1 MHLIKNSK
9 ARLLGIIFPIIVGV
23 LLLVDGIISSI
34 YGTNASVFGY
44 FSYVASILLIG
55 AGLLFYFAK
64 NEQFGITL
72 ASSII
77 MLVMIGAFVYLTVYY
92 GVVAFSILNPIAIT
106 SFVFA
111 LLVSI
116 SYLVMLVF
124 IFLFGIEVFNNIA
137 TIVLT
142 LSITTV
148 VAYVFIILFGYL
160 NFVNGTSWTYIL
172 RFIVLV
178 LFPLAIVPVVR
189 AIQDAEGEDRHL
201 F

>member
-9 ARLLGIIFPIIVGV
+9 ARLLGIIFPIIVGA

-34 YGTNASVFGY
+34 YGTNASIFSY
-44 FSYVASILLIG
+44 FSYVASILLIV

-92 GVVAFSILNPIAIT
+92 GVLAFSILNPIAIT

-148 VAYVFIILFGYL
+148 FAYVFIILFGYL
-160 NFVNGTSWTYIL
+160 NFVSGTSWTYIL

>member
-9 ARLLGIIFPIIVGV
+9 ARLLGIIFPIIVGA

-34 YGTNASVFGY
+34 YGTNASIFGY

-142 LSITTV
+142 LSITTM

-160 NFVNGTSWTYIL
+160 NFVSGTSWTYIL

-178 LFPLAIVPVVR
+178 LFPLSIVPVVR

>member
-9 ARLLGIIFPIIVGV
+9 ARLLGIIFPLISGA

-34 YGTNASVFGY
+34 YGTGASMFSY
-44 FSYVASILLIG
+44 FSYVAGILLIG
-55 AGLLFYFAK
+55 AGLLFYLTK

-72 ASSII
+72 ASCII
-77 MLVMIGAFVYLTVYY
+77 ELVFVGIFTYLAVVCGILAFTTYDA
-92 GVVAFSILNPIAIT
+92 VAISAFIIVSL
-106 SFVFA
+106 VA
-111 LLVSI
+111 L
-116 SYLVMLVF
+116 SYLVMLFF
-124 IFLFGIEVFNNIA
+124 IFLFGIEIFNNIA

-160 NFVNGTSWTYIL
+160 NFMSGTTWTYIL
-172 RFIVLV
+172 RYIVLV
-178 LFPLAIVPVVR
+178 AMPFSIVPVVR
-189 AIQDAEGEDRHL
+189 ALQDAEGEDRYR

>member
-9 ARLLGIIFPIIVGV
+9 ARLLGIIFPIIVGA

-142 LSITTV
+142 LSITIV

-160 NFVNGTSWTYIL
+160 NFVSGTSWTYIL

>member
-9 ARLLGIIFPIIVGV
+9 ARLLGIIFPIIVGA
-23 LLLVDGIISSI
+23 LLLVDGIVSSI
-34 YGTNASVFGY
+34 YGTNASMFGY
-44 FSYVASILLIG
+44 FSYVASIFLIG

-160 NFVNGTSWTYIL
+160 NFVSGTSWTYIL

>member
-9 ARLLGIIFPIIVGV
+9 ARLLGIIFPIIVGA

-92 GVVAFSILNPIAIT
+92 GIVAFSILNPIAIT

-160 NFVNGTSWTYIL
+160 NFVSGTSWTYIL

>member
-9 ARLLGIIFPIIVGV
+9 ARLLGIIFPIIVGA

-77 MLVMIGAFVYLTVYY
+77 MLMMIGAFVYLTVYY

-142 LSITTV
+142 LSITTM

-160 NFVNGTSWTYIL
+160 NFVSGTSWTYIL

>member
-9 ARLLGIIFPIIVGV
+9 ARLLGIIFPIIVGA

-92 GVVAFSILNPIAIT
+92 GILAFSILNPIAIT
-106 SFVFA
+106 SFAFA

-142 LSITTV
+142 LSITTM

-160 NFVNGTSWTYIL
+160 NFVSGTSWTYIL

>member
-9 ARLLGIIFPIIVGV
+9 ARLLGIIFPIIVGA

-34 YGTNASVFGY
+34 SGTNASVFGY

-160 NFVNGTSWTYIL
+160 NFVSGTSWTYIL

>member
-9 ARLLGIIFPIIVGV
+9 ARLLGIIFPIIVGA

-160 NFVNGTSWTYIL
+160 NFVSGTSWTYIL

>member
-9 ARLLGIIFPIIVGV
+9 ARLLGIIFPIIVGA

-34 YGTNASVFGY
+34 YGANASIFGY
-44 FSYVASILLIG
+44 FSYVASVLLIG
-55 AGLLFYFAK
+55 SGLLFYLTK

-77 MLVMIGAFVYLTVYY
+77 MLVIIGAFVYLTVRCSLL
-92 GVVAFSILNPIAIT
+92 AFSTFDPIAIT

-142 LSITTV
+142 LSITTAF
-148 VAYVFIILFGYL
+148 AYVFIILFGYL
-160 NFVNGTSWTYIL
+160 NFVSGTSWTYIL
-172 RFIVLV
+172 RFIILV

-189 AIQDAEGEDRHL
+189 AVQDAEGEDRHL